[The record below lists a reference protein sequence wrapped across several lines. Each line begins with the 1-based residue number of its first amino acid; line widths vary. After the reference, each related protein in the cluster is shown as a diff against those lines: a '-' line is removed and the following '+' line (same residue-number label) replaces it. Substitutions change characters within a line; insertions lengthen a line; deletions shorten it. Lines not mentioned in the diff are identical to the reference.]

1 MMQAADTRHLS
12 NLPTIGRLHCPRDW
26 AVVRER
32 PVRAYPMVV
41 IEVIYENLAQLLFVQ
56 NDDSIE
62 TFPPDGTYQP
72 LGKWI
77 LPRGSRGSQL
87 LLDTHALHTVHEDR
101 PVNRIAVPQQIL
113 GRGIVGE
120 GIDNLLCGP

>member
-1 MMQAADTRHLS
+1 MRQAADTRHLS
-12 NLPTIGRLHCPRDW
+12 SLPTIGRLHCPRDW

-62 TFPPDGTYQP
+62 AISPDGTYQP

-77 LPRGSRGSQL
+77 LPRGSRGSHL
-87 LLDTHALHTVHEDR
+87 LLNSHTFYSAPEDR
-101 PVNRIAVPQQIL
+101 PIDGIAVPQQVI
-113 GRGIVGE
+113 GS
-120 GIDNLLCGP
+120 P